1 MKKILV
7 LLAAMFMSAQTLAI
21 VVGKVDVQKVILT
34 VDAGKTIKTKLK
46 KTFDEKQKILKK
58 EEEKIRKMQ
67 ADFKK
72 QSLVMNDKA
81 KQKKQ
86 MEIQES
92 IIKLQQKTAGYQKEI
107 QELEQKYKKPL
118 FEKIKAVINTVSKK
132 AGVDITIESATA
144 PIIYA
149 KSEKDLTADVIT
161 AFNKKH
167 KK

>member
-7 LLAAMFMSAQTLAI
+7 LLAAMLMSAQTLAI

-34 VDAGKTIKTKLK
+34 VDAGKKIKTKLK

-58 EEEKIRKMQ
+58 EEDKIRKMQ

-72 QSLVMNDKA
+72 QSLVMNEKA

-86 MEIQES
+86 MEVQES
-92 IIKLQQKTAGYQKEI
+92 IIKLQQKTAGFQKEI
-107 QELEQKYKKPL
+107 QALEQKFKKPL
-118 FEKIKAVINTVSKK
+118 FEKIKDVISSVSKK

-149 KSEKDLTADVIT
+149 KSEKDLTADVIA

>member
-1 MKKILV
+1 MKKILI
-7 LLAAMFMSAQTLAI
+7 LLTAMIMSSQAFAI
-21 VVGKVDVQKVILT
+21 VVGKVDVQKVI
-34 VDAGKTIKTKLK
+34 VSVNAGKKIKTKLK

-58 EEEKIRKMQ
+58 EEEKIKKLQ
-67 ADFKK
+67 GDFKK

-92 IIKLQQKTAGYQKEI
+92 IIKLQQKTSGYQREI
-107 QELEQKYKKPL
+107 QALEQKFKKPL
-118 FEKIKAVINTVSKK
+118 FEKIKAVITTVSAK

-149 KSEKDLTADVIT
+149 KSEKDLTADVIA

-167 KK
+167 K